1 MATGLGIIIIV
12 IIIVIRALGQ
22 HTQLLD
28 IVSVLFLLV

>member
-1 MATGLGIIIIV
+1 MATGLGI